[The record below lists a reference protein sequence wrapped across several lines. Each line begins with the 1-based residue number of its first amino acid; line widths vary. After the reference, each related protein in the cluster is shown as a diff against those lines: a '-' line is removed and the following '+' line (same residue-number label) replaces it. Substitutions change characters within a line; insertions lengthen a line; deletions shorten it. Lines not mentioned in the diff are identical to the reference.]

1 MNREWYRKCKRCSNK
16 TSNLCISRSC
26 GAAGPTCVQ
35 QVFPESPF
43 ALKFPFLSTTA
54 LSNTQLRLTFLECEY
69 LRTTELICQI
79 WSLAISIP
87 LERFSRNQS
96 SILFHLGFPG
106 LLKYHSDSPRHAIA
120 DAFKGN
126 MRRKGGHLQ
135 HPPNLLHHANTSKED
150 MQSGTHMTTYYV
162 VAVFYKNLL
171 CVRLFSA
178 VSNLQYYNGNFRIR
192 SISSK
197 E

>member
-43 ALKFPFLSTTA
+43 ALKFPFFSTTA

-126 MRRKGGHLQ
+126 MRRNFQRRENGATQITEVQTQATVTAWVSEKHC
-135 HPPNLLHHANTSKED
+135 
-150 MQSGTHMTTYYV
+150 
-162 VAVFYKNLL
+162 L
-171 CVRLFSA
+171 CR
-178 VSNLQYYNGNFRIR
+178 
-192 SISSK
+192 
-197 E
+197 

>member
-1 MNREWYRKCKRCSNK
+1 MNIGWYRKCKRCSNK

-43 ALKFPFLSTTA
+43 SFRFPFPSTTA
-54 LSNTQLRLTFLECEY
+54 LSNTQLWRSFLECKY
-69 LRTTELICQI
+69 LRTTELISQI

-106 LLKYHSDSPRHAIA
+106 LLKYHSDSRRHAIA
-120 DAFKGN
+120 DASKGN
-126 MRRKGGHLQ
+126 MRRNIFNILQIYYITQTHLMKTRKVEYTW
-135 HPPNLLHHANTSKED
+135 PPI
-150 MQSGTHMTTYYV
+150 M
-162 VAVFYKNLL
+162 
-171 CVRLFSA
+171 
-178 VSNLQYYNGNFRIR
+178 
-192 SISSK
+192 
-197 E
+197 

>member
-43 ALKFPFLSTTA
+43 SFRFPFLSTTA
-54 LSNTQLRLTFLECEY
+54 LSNTQLRLTFLECKY

-126 MRRKGGHLQ
+126 MRRKGGGGIFNILQIYYTQTHLKR
-135 HPPNLLHHANTSKED
+135 HAKWK
-150 MQSGTHMTTYYV
+150 THDH
-162 VAVFYKNLL
+162 LL
-171 CVRLFSA
+171 C
-178 VSNLQYYNGNFRIR
+178 
-192 SISSK
+192 SSGFL
-197 E
+197 